1 MEQSPT
7 CPIPFRAVPRRAGRP
22 APPRPPPGPPRPSA
36 ARPRHASRLPP
47 PRHADRQPQP
57 GQPPTRGPPAA
68 QPRQV
73 SRPLRGTPTASPSQ
87 ASHPPAARRPPSPPS
102 WPPAPVAAQPRR
114 PQVAP
119 TAGPPRRPRR
129 APPRPRLHHRGKL
142 PAGQAESMTFGPRP
156 AWPGTSQTWPC
167 TRQHAAGTPVP
178 EGGRAGRP
186 GTWNAVPPQPGLQY
200 PASPVRW

>member
-68 QPRQV
+68 QPAELAT
-73 SRPLRGTPTASPSQ
+73 RPRRRAT
-87 ASHPPAARRPPSPPS
+87 PPAPSRSHRRPSPPA
-102 WPPAPVAAQPRR
+102 PKGPAPPPPPPPRQIACWAGR
-114 PQVAP
+114 IDDLRA
-119 TAGPPRRPRR
+119 TAGVARDQPDLTLYQAARGRHPGARR
-129 APPRPRLHHRGKL
+129 
-142 PAGQAESMTFGPRP
+142 
-156 AWPGTSQTWPC
+156 WPG
-167 TRQHAAGTPVP
+167 RQARHLECSASAAGS
-178 EGGRAGRP
+178 
-186 GTWNAVPPQPGLQY
+186 AVPGLPGPL
-200 PASPVRW
+200 SLNS